1 MEPIVEEKCEMKVL
15 ALSNT
20 QTVMADK
27 NRGTKESDTT
37 NVENKVKFYIMYF
50 LKFYII
56 YVICCAFSHFYIY
69 YYYFFKI
76 KMV

>member
-20 QTVMADK
+20 QTVIADK

-50 LKFYII
+50 
-56 YVICCAFSHFYIY
+56 
-69 YYYFFKI
+69 
-76 KMV
+76 